1 MNLDDAQKQQ
11 VAAWIS
17 QGLKLAEIQQRL
29 TQEFGVRM
37 TYMEVR
43 LLMSELELKPKDVL
57 QPPAPAADLL
67 KNSAHAANAPGAKGG
82 LAKVPSKDDFDED
95 DQGMLGSVKVAV
107 DQITRPGSMVSGKV
121 TFSDGNKAEWYLDQF
136 GRLGLAP
143 ETKGYK
149 PTQDDLMAFQAEL
162 QNALGGM

>member
-11 VAAWIS
+11 VAAWIT

-29 TQEFGVRM
+29 TEEFGVRM

-43 LLMSELELKPKDVL
+43 LLMSELQLKPKDVL
-57 QPPAPAADLL
+57 PPPVPQSDVL
-67 KNSAHAANAPGAKGG
+67 KNSAGTAGPAGAKGG
-82 LAKVPSKDDFDED
+82 LMKSSSKDDIDDEQD
-95 DQGMLGSVKVAV
+95 LPGGVAVAV

-136 GRLGLAP
+136 GRLGLSS
-143 ETKGYK
+143 EQKGYK
-149 PTQDDLMAFQAEL
+149 PSQEDLMAFQAEL
-162 QNALGGM
+162 QNTLSGM